1 MSIRW
6 RLLISHTTMLIVTL
20 ALFITSAL
28 LIPVAITGDIRSIKD
43 LYTRQYA
50 LKPLTKPEEN
60 VFLDVKYL
68 AKKQPNQLLN
78 ETILKQFDQQLDS
91 VSSGLIIRKGEEI
104 VHSSKI
110 LNSIKDEKK
119 LPSFEPENIKVR
131 DSISIDHHFFL
142 YVKFDFYFPDQEKG
156 NVIIMREVSPFIELS
171 RSLFPIIFG
180 LLFLSLILI
189 NGLLSYF
196 VSKSIIKPLFTLKN
210 ATEQMGEGNLNVKI
224 ENARQDEIGQLSQA
238 FDKMRIK
245 LKESIDLQLQY
256 EKSRKELISN
266 ISHDLKTPIT
276 AIKGYIEGIQDGV
289 ADSQGKM
296 EKYLSTI
303 NRKATDMNQLIDD
316 LFLFSKLDLKKLPFY
331 FQDIDLICFM
341 INFVE
346 EVSFDLEEKDIKL
359 ILENRTKNNVKVIAD
374 RDQLKRVLMNITDN
388 SVKHMKKSEEKNIT
402 IQISE
407 KTDFVEIE
415 VRDTG
420 SGIEPESLPYIF
432 ERFYRVDSSR
442 NKSTGGSGLGLA
454 IAKQIIT
461 EHGGQIWVKSQIGLG
476 TSIFF
481 TLKRPN

>member
-20 ALFITSAL
+20 VLFIISAL

-78 ETILKQFDQQLDS
+78 ETMLKQFDQKLDP
-91 VSSGLIIRKGEEI
+91 VSSGLIIRKGDKI

-131 DSISIDHHFFL
+131 DTISIDHQFFL

-156 NVIIMREVSPFIELS
+156 SVIIMREVSPFVELS
-171 RSLFPIIFG
+171 RSLFPLIFG
-180 LLFLSLILI
+180 LLFLSLILV
-189 NGLLSYF
+189 NGLLIYF
-196 VSKSIIKPLFTLKN
+196 VSKSIIKPLFSLKT
-210 ATEQMGEGNLNVKI
+210 AAEQMGEGNLNVKI
-224 ENARQDEIGQLSQA
+224 ENDRQDEIGELSHA
-238 FDKMRIK
+238 FDKMRRK
-245 LKESIDLQLQY
+245 LKDSIEVQLQY
-256 EKSRKELISN
+256 EENRKELISN

-276 AIKGYIEGIQDGV
+276 AIRGYIEGIQDGV

-303 NRKATDMNQLIDD
+303 KRKATDMDQLIDD

-331 FQDIDLICFM
+331 FEDIDIIRFI

-346 EVSFDLEEKDIKL
+346 EVSFDLEEKDIK
-359 ILENRTKNNVKVIAD
+359 IFVENRTENEVRVIAD
-374 RDQLKRVLMNITDN
+374 RDKLRRVLSNIINN
-388 SVKHMKKSEEKNIT
+388 SIKHMKKVEKQIEIY
-402 IQISE
+402 IQG
-407 KTDFVEIE
+407 KADFVEIE
-415 VRDTG
+415 VRDNG
-420 SGIEPESLPYIF
+420 SGIEQESLPYIF
-432 ERFYRVDSSR
+432 ERFYRVDTSR

-461 EHGGQIWVKSQIGLG
+461 EHGGDIWVESQLGLG

-481 TLKRPN
+481 TLKKTI

>member
-20 ALFITSAL
+20 VLFLISAL

-78 ETILKQFDQQLDS
+78 ETTLKQFDQKLDP
-91 VSSGLIIRKGEEI
+91 VSSGLIIRKGKKI

-131 DSISIDHHFFL
+131 ETISIDHQFFL
-142 YVKFDFYFPDQEKG
+142 YVKFDFYFPDQEEG
-156 NVIIMREVSPFIELS
+156 SVIIMREVSPFVELS
-171 RSLFPIIFG
+171 RSLFPLIFG
-180 LLFLSLILI
+180 ALFLSLILV

-196 VSKSIIKPLFTLKN
+196 VSRSIIKPLFSLKT

-224 ENARQDEIGQLSQA
+224 DHARQDEIGQLSYE
-238 FDKMRIK
+238 FDKMRKK
-245 LKESIDLQLQY
+245 LKDSIELQLQY
-256 EKSRKELISN
+256 EESRKELISN

-303 NRKATDMNQLIDD
+303 KRKATDMDQLIDD

-331 FQDIDLICFM
+331 FEGIEINRFI

-346 EVSFDLEEKDIKL
+346 EASFDLEEKGIQVNV
-359 ILENRTKNNVKVIAD
+359 ENRTKNEVKVIAD
-374 RDQLKRVLMNITDN
+374 RDKLRRVMTNIINN
-388 SVKHMKKSEEKNIT
+388 SVKHMKKSEKNIC
-402 IQISE
+402 ININE
-407 KTDFVEIE
+407 EADFVEIE
-415 VRDTG
+415 VRDNG
-420 SGIEPESLPYIF
+420 SGIEEQSLPYIF
-432 ERFYRVDSSR
+432 DRFYRVDTSR

-461 EHGGQIWVKSQIGLG
+461 EHDGDIWVESQIGVG

-481 TLKRPN
+481 TLKKSI

>member
-20 ALFITSAL
+20 VLFLISAS

-78 ETILKQFDQQLDS
+78 QTMLKQYDQKLEP
-91 VSSGLIIRKGEEI
+91 VTSGLIIRKGDKI

-131 DSISIDHHFFL
+131 DTISIDHQFFL

-156 NVIIMREVSPFIELS
+156 SVIIMREVSPFVELS
-171 RSLFPIIFG
+171 RSLFPLIFG
-180 LLFLSLILI
+180 ILFLSLILV

-196 VSKSIIKPLFTLKN
+196 VSRNIIKPLFSLKR
-210 ATEQMGEGNLNVKI
+210 AAEEMGEGNLNYKI
-224 ENARQDEIGQLSQA
+224 ENFRQDEIGQLSKE
-238 FDKMRIK
+238 FEKMRIK
-245 LKESIDLQLQY
+245 LKESIELQLQY
-256 EKSRKELISN
+256 EENRKELISN

-303 NRKATDMNQLIDD
+303 KRKATDMDQLIDD
-316 LFLFSKLDLKKLPFY
+316 LFLFSKLDLKKLPFA
-331 FQDIDLICFM
+331 FEDIELFRFI
-341 INFVE
+341 INYVE
-346 EVSFDLEEKDIKL
+346 EASFDLEGKAIKL
-359 ILENRTKNNVKVIAD
+359 SVDNRIKNKIMVIAD
-374 RDQLKRVLMNITDN
+374 RDKLRRVMTNIIDN
-388 SVKHMKKSEEKNIT
+388 SVKHMKNEEKM
-402 IQISE
+402 ISIFINE
-407 KTDFVEIE
+407 KEDLVEIE
-415 VRDTG
+415 IRDNG
-420 SGIEPESLPYIF
+420 SGIEQESLPYIF
-432 ERFYRVDSSR
+432 DRFYRVDTSR

-461 EHGGQIWVKSQIGLG
+461 EHGGDIWVESQLGVG
-476 TSIFF
+476 TSILF
-481 TLKRPN
+481 TLKKSI

>member
-6 RLLISHTTMLIVTL
+6 RLFISHTTMLIVTL
-20 ALFITSAL
+20 VLFLISAL

-78 ETILKQFDQQLDS
+78 ETTLKQFDQKLNS
-91 VSSGLIIRKGEEI
+91 VSSGLIIRKGEKI

-110 LNSIKDEKK
+110 INSIKDEKK

-131 DSISIDHHFFL
+131 DTISIDHRFFL

-156 NVIIMREVSPFIELS
+156 SVIIMREVSPFVELS
-171 RSLFPIIFG
+171 RSLFPLIFG
-180 LLFLSLILI
+180 LLFLLLILV

-196 VSKSIIKPLFTLKN
+196 VSKSIIKPLFSLKN

-224 ENARQDEIGQLSQA
+224 EYDRQDEIGQLNHA
-238 FDKMRIK
+238 FDKMRTK
-245 LKESIDLQLQY
+245 LKESIKLQLQY
-256 EKSRKELISN
+256 EENRKELISN

-289 ADSQGKM
+289 AESQGKT
-296 EKYLSTI
+296 ERYLSTI
-303 NRKATDMNQLIDD
+303 KRKATDMDQLIDD
-316 LFLFSKLDLKKLPFY
+316 LFLFSKLDLKKMPFS
-331 FQDIDLICFM
+331 FEDIDIIRYI

-346 EVSFDLEEKDIKL
+346 EISFDLEEKEIK
-359 ILENRTKNNVKVIAD
+359 IFVENRIENEVRVIAD
-374 RDQLKRVLMNITDN
+374 RDKLRRVLSNIINN
-388 SVKHMKKSEEKNIT
+388 SIKHMKKAEKQIEIY
-402 IQISE
+402 IQG
-407 KTDFVEIE
+407 KADFVEIE
-415 VRDTG
+415 VHDNG
-420 SGIEPESLPYIF
+420 SGIEQESLPYIF
-432 ERFYRVDSSR
+432 ERFYRVDTSR

-461 EHGGQIWVKSQIGLG
+461 EHDGDIWVNSHLGRG

-481 TLKRPN
+481 TLKKSN

>member
-6 RLLISHTTMLIVTL
+6 RLFISHTTMLIVTL
-20 ALFITSAL
+20 VLFLISAL

-78 ETILKQFDQQLDS
+78 QTMLKQYDQKLDS
-91 VSSGLIIRKGEEI
+91 VTSGLIVRKGDKI

-119 LPSFEPENIKVR
+119 LPPFEPENIKVR
-131 DSISIDHHFFL
+131 DTISIDHQFFL
-142 YVKFDFYFPDQEKG
+142 YVKFDFYFPNQEKG
-156 NVIIMREVSPFIELS
+156 SVIIMREVSPFVELS
-171 RSLFPIIFG
+171 RSLFPLIFG
-180 LLFLSLILI
+180 LLFLSLILV

-196 VSKSIIKPLFTLKN
+196 VSKSIIKPLFSLKN

-224 ENARQDEIGQLSQA
+224 EYDRQDEIGQLNHA
-238 FDKMRIK
+238 FDKMRTK
-245 LKESIDLQLQY
+245 LKESIKLQLQY
-256 EKSRKELISN
+256 EESRKELISN

-289 ADSQGKM
+289 AESQGKT
-296 EKYLSTI
+296 ERYLSTI
-303 NRKATDMNQLIDD
+303 KRKATDMDQLIDD
-316 LFLFSKLDLKKLPFY
+316 LFLFSKLDLKKMPFS
-331 FQDIDLICFM
+331 FEDIEIIRYI

-346 EVSFDLEEKDIKL
+346 EIGFDLEEKDIK
-359 ILENRTKNNVKVIAD
+359 IFVKNRTENEVRVIAD
-374 RDQLKRVLMNITDN
+374 RDKLRRVLSNIINN
-388 SVKHMKKSEEKNIT
+388 SIKHMKKAEKQIEIY
-402 IQISE
+402 IQG
-407 KTDFVEIE
+407 KGDFVEIE
-415 VRDTG
+415 VRDNG
-420 SGIEPESLPYIF
+420 SGIEQESLPYIF
-432 ERFYRVDSSR
+432 ERFYRVDTSR

-461 EHGGQIWVKSQIGLG
+461 EHGGDIWVESKLGIG

-481 TLKRPN
+481 TLKKTI